1 MKVFYNCYGSA
12 HSSVLAAAIHTGM
25 LSTDEL
31 PSNAE
36 ILHLPHYDKTSNE
49 EIGLPFF
56 FGYDELGNE
65 VFIIGM
71 GGQRDVV
78 KKSIQSFLKDSG
90 VPQTSY
96 VIINTLS
103 YVNWWTRI
111 GGFLSRRLGV
121 VKIGR
126 PLTVFGLKKVYFDFV
141 KMVVK
146 AKRDLHQFKE

>member
-1 MKVFYNCYGSA
+1 MKVFYSCYGSA

-25 LSTDEL
+25 LSIDEV

-36 ILHLPHYDKTSNE
+36 ILHLPHYDKTSNG

-56 FGYDELGNE
+56 IGYDEMENE
-65 VFIIGM
+65 VFVLGM
-71 GGQRDVV
+71 GGDRDLV
-78 KKSIQSFLKDSG
+78 KKSIQSFLKNSG

-96 VIINTLS
+96 VIINTLDN
-103 YVNWWTRI
+103 VNCWTRI

-141 KMVVK
+141 KLVVK
-146 AKRDLHQFKE
+146 AKRDIRQFKD